1 MCIRDSVQPARADLS
16 REQRSA
22 RARRGA
28 AVDRQD
34 PDRRGRRVPRDG
46 AAPGDRQP
54 ARGRV
59 LRALTDG
66 QRRRDPDPAPAPR
79 DRDHAAGARH
89 ARRAAAQAL
98 TLTRCWP
105 CRRMPR
111 CRRPRARATL
121 ALMFDAESGSVA
133 VDPPIR
139 FVAPTSRRRR
149 HRSLTGLSGI
159 LLFACV
165 FLPAVK
171 GCNHP
176 VMPYEFPP
184 FLPPYLYG
192 LVFAAIAMAGSPRGV
207 MCGVLAVR
215 VLATLVVTGS
225 IVLFVVAPPVG
236 AIELMIGTMLFAIV
250 GLCLLYTSDAADE
263 RSSVDL

>member
-1 MCIRDSVQPARADLS
+1 
-16 REQRSA
+16 
-22 RARRGA
+22 
-28 AVDRQD
+28 
-34 PDRRGRRVPRDG
+34 
-46 AAPGDRQP
+46 
-54 ARGRV
+54 
-59 LRALTDG
+59 
-66 QRRRDPDPAPAPR
+66 
-79 DRDHAAGARH
+79 
-89 ARRAAAQAL
+89 
-98 TLTRCWP
+98 
-105 CRRMPR
+105 
-111 CRRPRARATL
+111 
-121 ALMFDAESGSVA
+121 MFDAESGSVA

-207 MCGVLAVR
+207 MCGVLALR

-250 GLCLLYTSDAADE
+250 GLSGTTETRVAGTGVTIGLISTLWFGFWALTSDALLGVYLSLASSAGLLTGSLLWLRELLSRPAIDVPRAVAARRARADNDIL
-263 RSSVDL
+263 V

>member
-1 MCIRDSVQPARADLS
+1 
-16 REQRSA
+16 
-22 RARRGA
+22 
-28 AVDRQD
+28 
-34 PDRRGRRVPRDG
+34 
-46 AAPGDRQP
+46 
-54 ARGRV
+54 
-59 LRALTDG
+59 
-66 QRRRDPDPAPAPR
+66 
-79 DRDHAAGARH
+79 
-89 ARRAAAQAL
+89 
-98 TLTRCWP
+98 
-105 CRRMPR
+105 
-111 CRRPRARATL
+111 
-121 ALMFDAESGSVA
+121 MFDAESGSVA

-139 FVAPTSRRRR
+139 FVAPTSRTRR

-207 MCGVLAVR
+207 MCGVLALR

-250 GLCLLYTSDAADE
+250 GLSGTTEARIAGTGVSIGLISTLWFGFWALTSDALLGVYLSLASSAGLLTGSLLWLRELLSRPAIDVPRAVAARRARADNDILV
-263 RSSVDL
+263 R

>member
-1 MCIRDSVQPARADLS
+1 
-16 REQRSA
+16 
-22 RARRGA
+22 
-28 AVDRQD
+28 
-34 PDRRGRRVPRDG
+34 
-46 AAPGDRQP
+46 
-54 ARGRV
+54 
-59 LRALTDG
+59 
-66 QRRRDPDPAPAPR
+66 
-79 DRDHAAGARH
+79 
-89 ARRAAAQAL
+89 
-98 TLTRCWP
+98 
-105 CRRMPR
+105 
-111 CRRPRARATL
+111 
-121 ALMFDAESGSVA
+121 MFDAESGSVA

-207 MCGVLAVR
+207 MCGVLALR

-250 GLCLLYTSDAADE
+250 GLSGTTEARIAGTGATIGLISTLWFGFWALTPDALLGVYLSLASSAGLLTGSLLWLRELLSRPAIDVPRAVAARRARADNDILV
-263 RSSVDL
+263 R